1 MNDQFSVSRSM
12 ASRAPWRTGGAVRR
26 YGGLAVVALAAVT
39 LAAAPGHAQPR
50 VTGAATVH
58 GKAKATEIASGP
70 LLAVVSLSR
79 QRISLYGSTGL
90 VAQSPV
96 STGMAGY
103 RTPGGV
109 FSILQRSRFHRSNIY
124 SNAPMP
130 YMQRLTWSGVALHAG
145 VLPGYPASHGC
156 IRLPYQFAVDLWGK
170 TKIGTRVV
178 VAPDDAPPVPIEH
191 PRLPAPNLTPAPADE
206 GREPAAAGHETPAS
220 AHRLKVA
227 DASGDFEP
235 SRAALLD
242 PLQRARARKAI
253 AAAQA
258 TETAR
263 AAKLAIKTAAAKAD
277 AARKAAVAVRTAEL
291 VLLAARRRH
300 EAAARAVARASSP
313 VAAERAG
320 RSMAAA
326 EDSLAQAEGAAD
338 EAWLMEAVLR
348 QEVLE
353 AETAAADAEDASR
366 AAAVALKAAERAV
379 EPISIFV
386 SRKTGRVYI
395 RQAWVPVH
403 EGPVTFTDAASPL
416 GTHLYLALG
425 PGADGETLR
434 WLSASL
440 SALSAPLP
448 APAPRQPRHGN
459 RPGEPVPVVSGS
471 RGETATS
478 ALARFELPEET
489 KRFIADRLWP
499 GASLIVSDHGGSET
513 GTYTDFIVLAR

>member
-1 MNDQFSVSRSM
+1 M
-12 ASRAPWRTGGAVRR
+12 GGAVRR
-26 YGGLAVVALAAVT
+26 CGRLAVVALAAVALT
-39 LAAAPGHAQPR
+39 AASGHAQPR
-50 VTGAATVH
+50 VTSARAVH
-58 GKAKATEIASGP
+58 GKEMATEIASGP
-70 LLAVVSLSR
+70 LLAVVSLSK
-79 QRISLYGSTGL
+79 QRISVHGSAGL
-90 VAQSPV
+90 IAQSPV

-103 RTPGGV
+103 RTPAGV
-109 FSILQRSRFHRSNIY
+109 FSILQRSRYHRSNIY

-156 IRLPYQFAVDLWGK
+156 IRLPHQFAVDLWGK

-191 PRLPAPNLTPAPADE
+191 PRLPAPKLTPAPADE
-206 GREPAAAGHETPAS
+206 GQEGGQSGHEGPAS

-242 PLQRARARKAI
+242 PLQRARTRKAV

-258 TETAR
+258 ADTAG
-263 AAKLAIKTAAAKAD
+263 AAKLAIKAAAAKAA
-277 AARKAAVAVRTAEL
+277 AARQAAAALRTAERA
-291 VLLAARRRH
+291 LLAARRRH
-300 EAAARAVARASSP
+300 DAATRAVARASSP
-313 VAAERAG
+313 AAAERAG

-326 EDSLAQAEGAAD
+326 EAALAHAEGAAD
-338 EAWLMEAVLR
+338 EAWLLEAVLR
-348 QEVLE
+348 QEGLE
-353 AETAAADAEDASR
+353 AETAAAEAGDASR
-366 AAAVALKAAERAV
+366 AAAAALKAAERAV

-403 EGPVTFTDAASPL
+403 EAPVTFTDAASPL

-425 PGADGETLR
+425 PGADGEALR
-434 WLSASL
+434 WLAAS
-440 SALSAPLP
+440 LP
-448 APAPRQPRHGN
+448 APAPRLSRHRS
-459 RPGEPVPVVSGS
+459 RPGEPMPTVSRPGS
-471 RGETATS
+471 RGETAAT
-478 ALARFELPEET
+478 ALARFELAEET

-499 GASLIVSDHGGSET
+499 GASLIVSEHGGSET
-513 GTYTDFIVLAR
+513 GAHTDFIVLAR

>member
-1 MNDQFSVSRSM
+1 MNDQFSVSRVM
-12 ASRAPWRTGGAVRR
+12 ASRAPWRIGGAVRR
-26 YGGLAVVALAAVT
+26 CGSLAVATLAAVALT
-39 LAAAPGHAQPR
+39 AAPGHAQPR
-50 VTGAATVH
+50 VTGAGAVH
-58 GKAKATEIASGP
+58 GKDKATEIASGP

-79 QRISLYGSTGL
+79 QRISIYGSKGL

-103 RTPGGV
+103 RTPAGV

-178 VAPDDAPPVPIEH
+178 VAPDDAPAVPIEH
-191 PRLPAPNLTPAPADE
+191 PRLPAPNLTPGPTDE
-206 GREPAAAGHETPAS
+206 GQEPVAAGQETPAS
-220 AHRLKVA
+220 GHRLKVA
-227 DASGDFEP
+227 DASGEFEP

-242 PLQRARARKAI
+242 PLQRARARKAV

-258 TETAR
+258 TDTAR
-263 AAKLAIKTAAAKAD
+263 AAKLAIKAAAAKAD
-277 AARKAAVAVRTAEL
+277 EARNAGAALRTAEQ
-291 VLLAARRRH
+291 VLLAARRLH
-300 EAAARAVARASSP
+300 DAAAGVVARASSP
-313 VAAERAG
+313 VAAEPAARAL
-320 RSMAAA
+320 AAA
-326 EDSLAQAEGAAD
+326 EASLAQAEGAAD
-338 EAWLMEAVLR
+338 EAWLMEVVLR
-348 QEVLE
+348 QEALG

-366 AAAVALKAAERAV
+366 AAAAALKAAERAV

-403 EGPVTFTDAASPL
+403 EAPVTFTDAASPV

-440 SALSAPLP
+440 P
-448 APAPRQPRHGN
+448 ASAPRQSRHSN
-459 RPGEPVPVVSGS
+459 RSGEPVPAVSGA
-471 RGETATS
+471 RGETATT
-478 ALARFELPEET
+478 ALAHFELTEET
-489 KRFIADRLWP
+489 KRFIADRLWS